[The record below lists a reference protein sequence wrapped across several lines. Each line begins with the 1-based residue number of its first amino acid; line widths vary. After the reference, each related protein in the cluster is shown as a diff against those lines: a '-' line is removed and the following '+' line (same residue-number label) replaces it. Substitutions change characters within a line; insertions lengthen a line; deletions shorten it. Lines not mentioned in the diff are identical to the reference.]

1 MTVTHARLQ
10 STTVLSTQLPFLHL
24 QSSRLMPATAARR
37 LDDPTIVDE
46 AIAKVDQQI
55 HKLQIL
61 IQGQLDEIDA
71 LKKTDPHDS
80 LGYGR
85 NLRSALA
92 DAERSLKHCEDEK
105 QQLLQK
111 KAVW

>member
-1 MTVTHARLQ
+1 
-10 STTVLSTQLPFLHL
+10 
-24 QSSRLMPATAARR
+24 MPATAARR

-61 IQGQLDEIDA
+61 IQGQLEEIEELKKTMSSLTDRLAEIDA